1 MTTSVA
7 DKTPISAKVWRRHT
21 DPPSLWIFVAISSV
35 SLHVLAFWFM
45 RSSNAFRPWFP
56 QQSQTTVPIEFVEI
70 SPQAKPKST
79 VKKVTP
85 KPPVSSQQT
94 VSSRLPQKAQ
104 ATPKNQ
110 NTDAI
115 SSENA
120 ILDSS
125 KTEVSQTNTQL
136 STKKIVSTPT
146 PTPTS
151 KPTPTPIPTVPVG
164 DLPWNRRQQIEL
176 GKGKLLPTDI
186 PSVPLEQP
194 RGSETEQEQT
204 PRIPGEEDTST
215 ATGETPRI
223 PGEEATSTAT
233 GETPR
238 IPGEEATS
246 TATGETPRIPGE
258 EATST
263 ATGETPRIP
272 GEEATSTATGETPR
286 IPGEEATSTATGET
300 PRIPGEEATS
310 TATGET
316 SRIPG
321 EEATSTATGETSRIL
336 RQGGAI
342 AIATPLSK
350 NEVLQLIQEGRLG
363 QNDLPDVL
371 AQYQG
376 SNTKTL
382 DSSFLPGDSEIQ
394 PAQLLTSLVID
405 KNGKFQ
411 QAVVIEI
418 EPVKLQS
425 EKILYEK
432 VINELFSNENF
443 LPAHNQDGAKPE
455 LSNLFVKVTVKP
467 VSSN

>member
-146 PTPTS
+146 PRPTPTS

-176 GKGKLLPTDI
+176 GKGKPLPTDI

-263 ATGETPRIP
+263 ATGETP
-272 GEEATSTATGETPR
+272 
-286 IPGEEATSTATGET
+286 
-300 PRIPGEEATS
+300 
-310 TATGET
+310 
-316 SRIPG
+316 RIPG